1 MKKLKEKRGFGYG
14 YSIVVHSFICYLFTC
29 FWVTGI
35 ANVVFPALA
44 ESTGIQ
50 VPQLLKVN
58 TIVGIIAAILS
69 VLVGQIVLKKGPKIV
84 TIAGYLVGGVVT
96 MLLGHVTGMASVAV
110 CLFLVQLS
118 MLSYSFMTT
127 NNLIANW
134 FPKKKG
140 VVLGITTMGLALGN
154 STLTPLFSKISA
166 AAGFRG
172 ALLIYGIIMILLGL
186 VSIFWLKERP
196 QEVGLY
202 PDNDPEYVSAGKPAE
217 FVSKWTFAKLL
228 RNKNAYLITFSFGL
242 SFLACIGAVSQL
254 VSFAQFRTFSLPQS
268 LTIMS
273 IGGIASAVI
282 SFVSG
287 AVDQKWGTKKAT
299 ILYCILCLI
308 SYLILVFVE
317 VQPVV
322 AVFLVFVVGLNGAPG
337 NLTPSM
343 FITKFGA
350 QNYTAVNRI
359 LMPVVMVLRSCSYF
373 VVGMAMSMRGNMADI
388 YVVLAAIIVISF
400 ILLMF
405 IDVKSVETVPE

>member
-1 MKKLKEKRGFGYG
+1 MKQKKGFGYG

-35 ANVVFPALA
+35 ANVVFPALS
-44 ESTGIQ
+44 ESTGIM
-50 VPQLLKVN
+50 VPELLKIN
-58 TIVGIIAAILS
+58 TVVGIMAAVLS
-69 VLVGQIVLKKGPKIV
+69 VLIGQIVLKKGPKIV
-84 TIAGYLVGGVVT
+84 TVTGFLVGGAVT
-96 MLLGHVTGMASVAV
+96 MLLGHAVGLVSVTV

-134 FPKKKG
+134 FPRKKG

-166 AAGFRG
+166 AVGFRG
-172 ALLIYGIIMILLGL
+172 ALLIYGIIMVLLGL
-186 VSIFWLKERP
+186 VSIFWLKETP
-196 QEVGLY
+196 QEAGLY
-202 PDNDPEYVSAGKPAE
+202 PDNDPEYADAGKTAV

-228 RNKNAYLITFSFGL
+228 RNKGAWLVTFSFGL

-254 VSFAQFRTFSLPQS
+254 VSFAQFREFSLPQS

-273 IGGIASAVI
+273 IGGIVSAVI
-282 SFVSG
+282 SFLSG

-299 ILYCILCLI
+299 VLYCILCLI

-322 AVFLVFVVGLNGAPG
+322 AIFLVFVVGLNGAPG

-350 QNYTAVNRI
+350 QNYTAVNRL

-373 VVGMAMSMRGNMADI
+373 VVGMAISVRGNMADI
-388 YVVLAAIIVISF
+388 YAVLTVIIVISF
-400 ILLMF
+400 VMLLF
-405 IDVKSVETVPE
+405 INTKHVETAPE